1 MKEFKVTA
9 WLTKNQDDEVELW
22 KSKPT
27 YNETYDEWTEAIPEE
42 IGSDIFD
49 NLCDGLLD
57 KGECIQI
64 EIKRIG

>member
-1 MKEFKVTA
+1 MEKVKA
-9 WLTKNQDDEVELW
+9 WLTKNQNNEVELW

-27 YNETYDEWTEAIPEE
+27 YIEEYDEWDEGAVGE

-49 NLCDGLLD
+49 DICDGLLE

-64 EIKRIG
+64 EITKIG